1 LKLFKP
7 INIHGM
13 ELENR
18 IIFPAVVSRLAS
30 EDGYVTEALRE
41 RVLRI
46 ATGGVGLIV
55 LEAAGIMDRKSG
67 TLLKI
72 FDDKFISG
80 LKELAEE
87 VHRKSKAKLGIQLV
101 HFLKLSR
108 SGYRQTVEELS
119 LNDIEQ
125 IVEDFGAAAL
135 RVKKAGFDSLEI
147 HCAHAYTLS
156 SFLSLRNKRKDE
168 YGRNIEGRMR
178 IVKEVLAKVKSAV
191 GEDFP
196 LGCRLNGDEFILG
209 GNTLQQSRLIAA
221 NLANWGIHYLSVSAG
236 GKFEDGQVFDGIAWP
251 YSGYSGTRTMPTK
264 EMPDGVN
271 VYLAEE
277 IRKIV
282 SPYGIPVATA
292 GKIPTP
298 EFAEAILEAPKADLI
313 ALGRPLICDP
323 DWPNKAKDFCWHD
336 IVYCKYCG
344 KCTDNDR
351 NFEPVVC
358 SQWPKGSLNAPAD
371 FLPRRTEEN
380 SKVRGDRGV

>member
-1 LKLFKP
+1 MRLFEP

-13 ELENR
+13 KLENR
-18 IIFPAVVSRLAS
+18 IIFPAVVSRLAA
-30 EDGYVTEALRE
+30 EDGYVTEALKE

-72 FDDKFISG
+72 FDDRFITG
-80 LKELAEE
+80 LQELAAK
-87 VHRKSKAKLGIQLV
+87 VHQKSKAKLGIQLV

-119 LNDIEQ
+119 REDIKQ
-125 IVEDFGAAAL
+125 VVTDFGAAAL

-168 YGRNIEGRMR
+168 YGRNLEGRTR
-178 IVKEVLAKVKSAV
+178 IVKEVLAKVKAAV

-196 LGCRLNGDEFILG
+196 IGCRLNGDEFILG
-209 GNTLQQSRLIAA
+209 GNTLQQSRQIADK
-221 NLANWGIHYLSVSAG
+221 LAHWGIHYLSVSAG
-236 GKFEDGQVFDGIAWP
+236 GKFEDGQVFEGIAWP

-264 EMPDGVN
+264 DMPNGVN

-298 EFAEAILEAPKADLI
+298 EFAEAILEASRADLI

-323 DWPNKAKDFCWHD
+323 DWPDKAKNFHWNE

-344 KCTDNDR
+344 SCTDNDR

-358 SQWPKGSLNAPAD
+358 SQWPKGSLNAPAG
-371 FLPRRTEEN
+371 FAPHRKKE
-380 SKVRGDRGV
+380 S